1 MRAPSGGTHPGATA
15 LPGMPVAPRCA
26 PTTRNLSGTLHL
38 PGCDGVV
45 MQEFLSALCLIA
57 VIEGLLLFAVPTAWK
72 RMVEQLFSLPT
83 SQLRAIGGIT
93 LVLGAIALW
102 IVRH

>member
-1 MRAPSGGTHPGATA
+1 MPVN
-15 LPGMPVAPRCA
+15 PVAPRCA
-26 PTTRNLSGTLHL
+26 PTRGAWRALTRHTAVPHVLVLLMH
-38 PGCDGVV
+38 
-45 MQEFLSALCLIA
+45 EFLSALCLIA
-57 VIEGLLLFAVPTAWK
+57 VIEGLLLFAAPTAWK

-83 SQLRAIGGIT
+83 AQLRVIGGVT

>member
-1 MRAPSGGTHPGATA
+1 
-15 LPGMPVAPRCA
+15 MPVAPGCA
-26 PTTRNLSGTLHL
+26 PTRGAWRALTRHTAVPHVLVLLMH
-38 PGCDGVV
+38 
-45 MQEFLSALCLIA
+45 EFLSALCLIA
-57 VIEGLLLFAVPTAWK
+57 VIEGLLLFAAPTAWK

-83 SQLRAIGGIT
+83 AQLRVIGGVT

>member
-1 MRAPSGGTHPGATA
+1 
-15 LPGMPVAPRCA
+15 MPVAPRCA
-26 PTTRNLSGTLHL
+26 LTRGACRLWTRHTAV
-38 PGCDGVV
+38 PYVV
-45 MQEFLSALCLIA
+45 LVLLMHEFLSALCLIA
-57 VIEGLLLFAVPTAWK
+57 VIEGLLLFAAPTAWK

-83 SQLRAIGGIT
+83 AQLRVIGGVT

>member
-1 MRAPSGGTHPGATA
+1 MH
-15 LPGMPVAPRCA
+15 
-26 PTTRNLSGTLHL
+26 
-38 PGCDGVV
+38 
-45 MQEFLSALCLIA
+45 EFLSALCLIA
-57 VIEGLLLFAVPTAWK
+57 VIEGLLLFAAPTAWK

-83 SQLRAIGGIT
+83 AQLRVIGGVT

>member
-1 MRAPSGGTHPGATA
+1 MLTRHTA
-15 LPGMPVAPRCA
+15 VPHVLVLLM
-26 PTTRNLSGTLHL
+26 H
-38 PGCDGVV
+38 
-45 MQEFLSALCLIA
+45 EFLSALCLIA
-57 VIEGLLLFAVPTAWK
+57 VIEGLLLFAAPTAWK

-83 SQLRAIGGIT
+83 AQLRVIGGVT

>member
-1 MRAPSGGTHPGATA
+1 MPNRAHCSFH
-15 LPGMPVAPRCA
+15 
-26 PTTRNLSGTLHL
+26 
-38 PGCDGVV
+38 VV
-45 MQEFLSALCLIA
+45 LVLLMHEFLSALCLIA
-57 VIEGLLLFAVPTAWK
+57 VIEGLLLFAAPAAWK

-83 SQLRAIGGIT
+83 AQLRAIGGVT

>member
-1 MRAPSGGTHPGATA
+1 MV
-15 LPGMPVAPRCA
+15 L
-26 PTTRNLSGTLHL
+26 
-38 PGCDGVV
+38 V
-45 MQEFLSALCLIA
+45 MQEFLSALCLI
-57 VIEGLLLFAVPTAWK
+57 VIIEGLLLFAVPTAWK

-83 SQLRAIGGIT
+83 TQLRAIGGVT

>member
-1 MRAPSGGTHPGATA
+1 MH
-15 LPGMPVAPRCA
+15 
-26 PTTRNLSGTLHL
+26 
-38 PGCDGVV
+38 
-45 MQEFLSALCLIA
+45 EFLSALCLIA
-57 VIEGLLLFAVPTAWK
+57 VIEGLLLFAAPTAWK

-83 SQLRAIGGIT
+83 AQLRAIGGVT

>member
-1 MRAPSGGTHPGATA
+1 
-15 LPGMPVAPRCA
+15 MPVAPRCA
-26 PTTRNLSGTLHL
+26 PTRGVWRLWTRHTAVPH
-38 PGCDGVV
+38 VV
-45 MQEFLSALCLIA
+45 LVLLVHEFLSALCLIA
-57 VIEGLLLFAVPTAWK
+57 VIEGLLLFAAPTAWK

-83 SQLRAIGGIT
+83 AQLRAIGGVT

>member
-1 MRAPSGGTHPGATA
+1 
-15 LPGMPVAPRCA
+15 
-26 PTTRNLSGTLHL
+26 
-38 PGCDGVV
+38 

-72 RMVEQLFSLPT
+72 CMVEQLFSLPT
-83 SQLRAIGGIT
+83 TQLRAIGGVT